1 LIAASFLYWIIRVD
15 VMKTIEQQYF
25 ETLAEANRCKP
36 RSRRKTILLH
46 KLVDLNRRR
55 MEIEM
60 RKEKRAA

>member
-1 LIAASFLYWIIRVD
+1 
-15 VMKTIEQQYF
+15 MKTIEQQYF

-36 RSRRKTILLH
+36 RSRRKTILLAR
-46 KLVDLNRRR
+46 LVELNRRR